1 MRQTLPHRNIIH
13 SGLMKCKVF
22 VRCARDSAGSATFLP
37 QHFWR
42 ADMSAGKIRMS
53 NNGLGVSF
61 LQARFFPPQTDMAG
75 MCLWHDD
82 GAGST
87 RAKGRRT

>member
-1 MRQTLPHRNIIH
+1 MRQSLPHRNNIH
-13 SGLMKCKVF
+13 SGLMKCKGF
-22 VRCARDSAGSATFLP
+22 VRCARDLAVSATFLP

-75 MCLWHDD
+75 MCLWHDKS
-82 GAGST
+82 GVST